1 MKSKL
6 FIGGSILLALAAFSG
21 LIETMFYGSIDSE
34 GVLQESLFLPLTF
47 ICLALAV
54 VFYVSSLI
62 TQVKTRPTHNQSH

>member
-62 TQVKTRPTHNQSH
+62 MQVKTRPTHNQSH

>member
-62 TQVKTRPTHNQSH
+62 MQVKETNP

>member
-62 TQVKTRPTHNQSH
+62 MQVKTRLTHNQSH

>member
-21 LIETMFYGSIDSE
+21 LTETMFYGSIDSE

-62 TQVKTRPTHNQSH
+62 MQVKTRLTHNQSH

>member
-6 FIGGSILLALAAFSG
+6 FIGGSILLVLAAFFG
-21 LIETMFYGSIDSE
+21 LMETMFYGGIDSE

-54 VFYVSSLI
+54 AFYVSSLI
-62 TQVKTRPTHNQSH
+62 M